1 MRISDWSSDVCSS
14 DLEVVMLE
22 VDLLV
27 VLVIFVHRKI
37 DDPAEFEHVLLDKP
51 KHLAHP
57 RPGSAREF
65 GSLQFLACC
74 KENAVIGTKTQRLDQ
89 FRGFFF
95 PVVLGDVAAGH
106 AVLDIDIAKT
116 RMTFA
121 TCPEDRK
128 RTRLNYIPEC
138 ASRIQFST

>member
-14 DLEVVMLE
+14 DL
-22 VDLLV
+22 
-27 VLVIFVHRKI
+27 IFVHRKI

-57 RPGSAREF
+57 RPGRARAF

-89 FRGFFF
+89 FRGFLL
-95 PVVLGDVAAGH
+95 PVVLGDGAAGH
-106 AVLDIDIAKT
+106 AVLAIDLANIGSAHLSPY
-116 RMTFA
+116 A
-121 TCPEDRK
+121 TNAHLVS
-128 RTRLNYIPEC
+128 RLP
-138 ASRIQFST
+138 

>member
-1 MRISDWSSDVCSS
+1 MR
-14 DLEVVMLE
+14 E

-51 KHLAHP
+51 KHLANP
-57 RPGSAREF
+57 RPGRAREF

-89 FRGFFF
+89 FRGFSSPWFLA
-95 PVVLGDVAAGH
+95 LGPPGKPS
-106 AVLDIDIAKT
+106 LILISPRPT
-116 RMTFA
+116 
-121 TCPEDRK
+121 
-128 RTRLNYIPEC
+128 
-138 ASRIQFST
+138 

>member
-1 MRISDWSSDVCSS
+1 MR
-14 DLEVVMLE
+14 E

-27 VLVIFVHRKI
+27 GLVIFGQRKI

-57 RPGSAREF
+57 RPGRAREF

-89 FRGFFF
+89 FRGFLL
-95 PVVLGDVAAGH
+95 PVVLGDGAAGH
-106 AVLDIDIAKT
+106 AVLDIDIAK
-116 RMTFA
+116 RSEERRVGKEWDSKCRF
-121 TCPEDRK
+121 RWW
-128 RTRLNYIPEC
+128 
-138 ASRIQFST
+138 Q

>member
-14 DLEVVMLE
+14 DL
-22 VDLLV
+22 
-27 VLVIFVHRKI
+27 
-37 DDPAEFEHVLLDKP
+37 PAEFEHVLLDEP
-51 KHLAHP
+51 KHLADP
-57 RPGSAREF
+57 RPGRPCKF

-89 FRGFFF
+89 FRGFLLA
-95 PVVLGDVAAGH
+95 VVLSDRAAGH

-121 TCPEDRK
+121 TGPDIHVIEEFAATSPRARPGN
-128 RTRLNYIPEC
+128 RTDDAAVFQIRN
-138 ASRIQFST
+138 A